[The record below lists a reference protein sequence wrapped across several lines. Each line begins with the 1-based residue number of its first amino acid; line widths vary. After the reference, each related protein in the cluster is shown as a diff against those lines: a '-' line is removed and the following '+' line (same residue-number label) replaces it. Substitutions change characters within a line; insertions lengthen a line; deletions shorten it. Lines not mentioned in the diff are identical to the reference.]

1 MMKTANGNTRTN
13 HLDQPTFPFVNT
25 SLHSLLTRNIRIY
38 RSLKPI
44 TPLKGYLLHSK
55 AVLERIME
63 CPKLTRNDSQ
73 MVFLAQVSREGT
85 CNGFWLRAGAFEL
98 WTLCPTDLSQSLS
111 CASLCLAETFTSYRQ
126 TLNTLECVALQ
137 LAILPLHRLSTLG
150 GYKVT
155 ISISTKSALQI
166 GVSPAPR
173 RTLSDT
179 Q

>member
-63 CPKLTRNDSQ
+63 CPKLTRNDSW
-73 MVFLAQVSREGT
+73 MVFFRHRDIAQFTSKKEEGQQYPSPVSVNCSDSIDRIPHRLHP
-85 CNGFWLRAGAFEL
+85 CRAGYVSGQRTKVSVFFFYFAHHF
-98 WTLCPTDLSQSLS
+98 DLY
-111 CASLCLAETFTSYRQ
+111 F
-126 TLNTLECVALQ
+126 
-137 LAILPLHRLSTLG
+137 
-150 GYKVT
+150 
-155 ISISTKSALQI
+155 STKMAIRLFY
-166 GVSPAPR
+166 PPF
-173 RTLSDT
+173 
-179 Q
+179 